1 MKSNLLYKVF
11 AIILSIPLIALI
23 FGGCSGNL
31 SESGEAIKQIF
42 ITPCRAGSNKNNF
55 KNM

>member
-23 FGGCSGNL
+23 FGGITGSA
-31 SESGEAIKQIF
+31 SESNQTSSTAVTANYE
-42 ITPCRAGSNKNNF
+42 PNR
-55 KNM
+55 

>member
-23 FGGCSGNL
+23 FGGVTGNA
-31 SESGEAIKQIF
+31 SENTQTSSATTAVTANYE
-42 ITPCRAGSNKNNF
+42 PNR
-55 KNM
+55 

>member
-23 FGGCSGNL
+23 FGGVAGNA
-31 SESGEAIKQIF
+31 SESSQS
-42 ITPCRAGSNKNNF
+42 GSASSVTANYEQN
-55 KNM
+55 